1 MVSLIKSLFWVSRP
15 ISWVNT
21 AYPFLAAYLI
31 SGGRQPVIA
40 VLGTLF
46 FLIPYNLMMY
56 GVNDVFDYESDIR
69 NPRKGGV
76 EGAVAARQ
84 LHRPILI
91 AVIITN
97 LPFLMYLGTL
107 GTASARIWLSYLV
120 FMVIAYSAPYLR
132 FKERPVLD
140 SFTSATHFASPMVY
154 GFLLTGWHASFIPA
168 TIAFFAWGMASHAF
182 GAVQDI
188 LPDREGSIASIA
200 TILGA
205 RATILFV
212 SGLYLLAGVVL
223 LAYGWPGAIAALAV
237 IPYIHNAL
245 RFVGLTDATSPRAHA
260 GWQRFLGLNFI
271 AGFIITLLL
280 IGKSIK

>member
-69 NPRKGGV
+69 NPR
-76 EGAVAARQ
+76 
-84 LHRPILI
+84 I
-91 AVIITN
+91 AN